1 MGLDELPSQIASDVD
16 AAIQSEV
23 GNMQSEMH
31 EAEIDLE
38 KARLKSEERMN
49 DRNAERDENVASA
62 YSGMDEMRS
71 MVNSMLGRIDALLN
85 YASSNVPSPSVIHN
99 EIAPEEN
106 DDDEDD
112 DESEIENP
120 VASEDIPS
128 ESPEV
133 LTTAENIENEIE
145 HPVEAV
151 EKTESEVENGSPIR
165 RGRKRRRNR

>member
-1 MGLDELPSQIASDVD
+1 MGLDELPNQIASDVD
-16 AAIQSEV
+16 AALQSEAV
-23 GNMQSEMH
+23 SMQSELH

-38 KARLKSEERMN
+38 KARLKTEERMN
-49 DRNAERDENVASA
+49 DRNAERDENVAGS

-71 MVNSMLGRIDALLN
+71 MFNSLMSRVDALLN
-85 YASSNVPSPSVIHN
+85 YASSNTPSVIHN

-106 DDDEDD
+106 DEDEDED
-112 DESEIENP
+112 EIETP

-133 LTTAENIENEIE
+133 LTAAEKIENEVE

-151 EKTESEVENGSPIR
+151 ENTESEIENGSPSG